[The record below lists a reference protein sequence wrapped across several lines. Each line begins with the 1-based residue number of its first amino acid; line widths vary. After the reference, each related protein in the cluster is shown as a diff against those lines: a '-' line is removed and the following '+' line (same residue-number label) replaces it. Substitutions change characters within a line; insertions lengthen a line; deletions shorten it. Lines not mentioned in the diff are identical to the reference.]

1 MEYNEFL
8 AMLQDELKS
17 YLEVIRF
24 EGKINIRK
32 VLKNNGV
39 ELDALM
45 VVREGINASPT
56 IYLNYYYDQFVSGK
70 SIEEIIREI
79 YSMFSK
85 ELGDVEFNIEDFTD
99 FQKIKH
105 KIAFKVINTEKNKRL
120 LKKVPH
126 IDIMD
131 LSIVFYCI
139 VKCNKN
145 ENATTLIY
153 NHHLDMW
160 NVSLETLYETAEKN
174 TPILLPYEIRSMEDI
189 IMEMIKERKYGGDE
203 EEIDEC
209 EVNETG
215 CYDGEEAEALTNMI
229 MEEIE
234 KADEPKMYVLT
245 NKYRMYGACAIFYD
259 GVLKKFAD
267 EHQKDIIILPS
278 SIHEVIIIPME
289 EQMNPKDFESII
301 KDVNNE
307 EVTPEE
313 ILSGHAYIYR
323 RSDDKIYMP

>member
-1 MEYNEFL
+1 
-8 AMLQDELKS
+8 KS
-17 YLEVIRF
+17 YLDVIKF
-24 EGKINIRK
+24 EGKINVRK

-45 VVREGINASPT
+45 VVREGVNASPT
-56 IYLNYYYDQFVSGK
+56 IYLNYYYDQFISGK
-70 SIEEIIREI
+70 NIEDIIREI

-85 ELGDVEFNIEDFTD
+85 ELGDVEFNIEDFAD
-99 FQKIKH
+99 FEKIKN

-126 IDIMD
+126 IEIMD

-139 VKCNKN
+139 IKCNKN

-153 NHHLDMW
+153 NHHLSMW
-160 NVSLETLYETAEKN
+160 NVSTETLYEIASKN
-174 TPILLPYEIRSMEDI
+174 TPVLLPYEIRSMEDI
-189 IMEMIKERKYGGDE
+189 IMEMIKEKRCAESEVD
-203 EEIDEC
+203 DTSEC
-209 EVNETG
+209 VVNETVF
-215 CYDGEEAEALTNMI
+215 YDGEEAEALTNMI

-234 KADEPKMYVLT
+234 KTDEPKMYVLT
-245 NKYRMYGACAIFYD
+245 NKFRMYGACTMFYN
-259 GVLKKFAD
+259 GVLKDFAQ

-289 EQMNPKDFESII
+289 EHMSSKDFESVIN
-301 KDVNNE
+301 DVNNE
-307 EVTPEE
+307 EVIPEE

-323 RSDDKIYMP
+323 RSDDKIHMPE